1 MKTRL
6 YHKLLKMAIKEI
18 CSDPRPSVQDVFF
31 KIYCHRIE
39 NASGKMPKLIATE
52 KTDRKALFAY
62 VAWHEKVGNNN
73 EHDRYFVKEY
83 IRDKYKR
90 YSRKYWTPEAIL
102 KRMIAT
108 GSEK

>member
-1 MKTRL
+1 
-6 YHKLLKMAIKEI
+6 
-18 CSDPRPSVQDVFF
+18 
-31 KIYCHRIE
+31 
-39 NASGKMPKLIATE
+39 MPKLIATE
-52 KTDRKALFAY
+52 KTVRKALFAY

-73 EHDRYFVKEY
+73 EHDRYFVKEH